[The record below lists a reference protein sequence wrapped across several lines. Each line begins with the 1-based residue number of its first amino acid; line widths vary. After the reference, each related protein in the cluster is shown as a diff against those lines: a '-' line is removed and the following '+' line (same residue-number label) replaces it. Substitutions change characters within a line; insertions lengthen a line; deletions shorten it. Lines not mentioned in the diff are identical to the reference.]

1 MRGIIAHSR
10 ASAPSVPSLK
20 PVVYGIM
27 GGMKTKKTLRSRLC
41 LWARA
46 IRVEQWTKNGV
57 VMMAWFFSVADASQR
72 EIVRGWESFLLA
84 VAMAGAFSF
93 VSSAFYLLNDVS
105 DYEADRL
112 HPVKRFRPVAA
123 GAVSRLSAVRVAL
136 VLFALGFL
144 YPALVV
150 IFLPSRTLAFA
161 TMLAYT
167 VMQCLYTGFLKR
179 VPYLDVVTLA
189 TGFVLRA
196 VAGAAIISAY
206 ISPWLLVCTFTLS
219 MFLAFCKRR
228 AEMDTALASRAVLK
242 RYHPRALGVLIL
254 LAGAASFGEYLVY
267 TLTSKMGARFPLLW
281 ATSLFVAAG
290 IVRYLVLVWR
300 KADVGRPE
308 RILLTDR
315 PLWLAIAGYGLSAV
329 LAVALG

>member
-1 MRGIIAHSR
+1 MTREDFKAR
-10 ASAPSVPSLK
+10 AA
-20 PVVYGIM
+20 I
-27 GGMKTKKTLRSRLC
+27 
-41 LWARA
+41 WARA
-46 IRVEQWTKNGV
+46 IRVDQWTKNGV

-72 EIVRGWESFLLA
+72 EIVRGWESFLMA
-84 VAMAGAFSF
+84 VAMAGAFSL

-105 DYEADRL
+105 DYDADRR
-112 HPVKRFRPVAA
+112 HPVKRLRPVAA
-123 GAVSRLSAVRVAL
+123 GLVSRISAVRVAL
-136 VLFALGFL
+136 VLFATGFM

-150 IFLPSRTLAFA
+150 IFLPSRTTAFA

-179 VPYLDVVTLA
+179 VPYVDVATLA
-189 TGFVLRA
+189 AGFVLRA

-228 AEMDTALASRAVLK
+228 AEMETAMASRAVLK
-242 RYHPRALGVLIL
+242 RYHPRALAALIL
-254 LAGAASFGEYLVY
+254 VAGAASVGEYLAY

-281 ATSLFVAAG
+281 TTSLFVAAG
-290 IVRYLVLVWR
+290 IGRYLMLVWQ

-308 RILLTDR
+308 RILLSDR
-315 PLWLAIAGYGLSAV
+315 PLWLIIACYGVAAV
-329 LAVALG
+329 VAVFVGL

>member
-1 MRGIIAHSR
+1 M
-10 ASAPSVPSLK
+10 
-20 PVVYGIM
+20 
-27 GGMKTKKTLRSRLC
+27 
-41 LWARA
+41 
-46 IRVEQWTKNGV
+46 
-57 VMMAWFFSVADASQR
+57 
-72 EIVRGWESFLLA
+72 A
-84 VAMAGAFSF
+84 VAMAGALSF

-123 GAVSRLSAVRVAL
+123 GLVSRISAVRVAL
-136 VLFALGFL
+136 VLFAIGFL

-150 IFLPSRTLAFA
+150 IFLPSRTVAFA

-189 TGFVLRA
+189 AGFVLRA

-228 AEMDTALASRAVLK
+228 AEMETAKASRAVL
-242 RYHPRALGVLIL
+242 RHYHPRVLTALIL
-254 LAGAASFGEYLVY
+254 LAGAASVGEYLAY

-281 ATSLFVAAG
+281 VTSLFVAAG
-290 IVRYLVLVWR
+290 IVRYLVLVVR

-315 PLWLAIAGYGLSAV
+315 PLWLVIAGYGLASV
-329 LAVALG
+329 LAVLIPLVASHGA